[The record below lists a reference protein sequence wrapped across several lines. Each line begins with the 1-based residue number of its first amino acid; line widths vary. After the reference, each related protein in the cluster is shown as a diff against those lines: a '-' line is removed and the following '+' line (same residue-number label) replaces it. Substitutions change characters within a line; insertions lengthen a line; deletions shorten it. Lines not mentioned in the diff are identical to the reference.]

1 MAEKRKSS
9 EKSNIGKKLA
19 LGLIAVISLPI
30 LLVGL
35 AGIII
40 MHLVQNTALNA
51 GVGTII
57 LIVVLAVFVAGSLW
71 LAVAIAGKLKAVI
84 GSMDKIADGSLQ
96 LEEPKHNEKNDEIC
110 IAPSDKK
117 IGISIKYS
125 KSSLPSL
132 TRFMSKNNIKFPIKY
147 YIQTND
153 SSNSYFLA
161 TSEFVDENILIER
174 VLKLIKKDNL
184 SAMKSDSMEKLL
196 NLYDSFIKSY
206 IRKRKYSFIPL
217 EDRLSLGKEGFIHA
231 IQTYNPNICD
241 FNEHLSQ
248 QLSRH
253 LDRCSVDFKYK
264 YKEAIPL
271 EKRDENGSTYEVFAH
286 PNSQKAFEDVN
297 TRYDLSRE
305 LDPIIL
311 NVYSLQKA
319 GYTRPEICKKLHI
332 NACLYNHYNSCLK
345 KALQTYSL

>member
-1 MAEKRKSS
+1 MTNQLE
-9 EKSNIGKKLA
+9 SNNL
-19 LGLIAVISLPI
+19 S
-30 LLVGL
+30 
-35 AGIII
+35 
-40 MHLVQNTALNA
+40 
-51 GVGTII
+51 
-57 LIVVLAVFVAGSLW
+57 
-71 LAVAIAGKLKAVI
+71 
-84 GSMDKIADGSLQ
+84 SLQ
-96 LEEPKHNEKNDEIC
+96 WYNKDHIAKPFVSFNSEAFISFNASAQSILPPYVTIAYNEKNDEIC

-231 IQTYNPNICD
+231 IVALRTKRKI
-241 FNEHLSQ
+241 FS
-248 QLSRH
+248 
-253 LDRCSVDFKYK
+253 YK
-264 YKEAIPL
+264 IQKPL
-271 EKRDENGSTYEVFAH
+271 LKRN
-286 PNSQKAFEDVN
+286 
-297 TRYDLSRE
+297 
-305 LDPIIL
+305 
-311 NVYSLQKA
+311 
-319 GYTRPEICKKLHI
+319 
-332 NACLYNHYNSCLK
+332 LK
-345 KALQTYSL
+345 KDA